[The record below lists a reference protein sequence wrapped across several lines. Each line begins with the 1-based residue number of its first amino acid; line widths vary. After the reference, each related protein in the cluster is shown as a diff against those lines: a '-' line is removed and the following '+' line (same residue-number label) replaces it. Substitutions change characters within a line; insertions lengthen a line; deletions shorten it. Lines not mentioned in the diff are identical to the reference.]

1 MEQGIFWKINQKKE
15 KVDILISEKVDF
27 RADK

>member
-1 MEQGIFWKINQKKE
+1 MEQGISWKINQKKE